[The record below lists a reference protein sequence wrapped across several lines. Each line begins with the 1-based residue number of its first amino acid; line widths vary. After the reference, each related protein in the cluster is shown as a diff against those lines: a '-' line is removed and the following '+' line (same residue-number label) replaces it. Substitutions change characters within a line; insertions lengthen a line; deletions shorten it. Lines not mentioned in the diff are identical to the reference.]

1 MGANGAKSSSPMLGW
16 NRPMTVHE
24 LSPHHHGLPNLTTPR
39 PAIQGQKTMPVS
51 GAPRVP
57 ANPLLAM
64 FLRGH
69 KR

>member
-1 MGANGAKSSSPMLGW
+1 MGAIGAKGVPNQRLHAPMSL
-16 NRPMTVHE
+16 HE
-24 LSPHHHGLPNLTTPR
+24 LSPHHHGLNGMNLPKPVIR
-39 PAIQGQKTMPVS
+39 GQRTLPIS

-64 FLRGH
+64 CRRAH